1 MGIPSEIYQYS
12 KKESVFCPFLKIFIW
27 KLQDSSYKYNN
38 THYNAIKMKP
48 KDEKPDTYVEHIHDS
63 KKKITVN
70 WN

>member
-1 MGIPSEIYQYS
+1 MGIPSEIYQCS
-12 KKESVFCPFLKIFIW
+12 KKESVFCPFLKIFLW
-27 KLQDSSYKYNN
+27 KLQDSSNKYNN